1 MTDASPKV
9 VALHGQALA
18 GEAVPAV
25 VEEVEEVEELLRRA
39 KLGEIT
45 SIDIATT
52 LLNGAVQTVWAGN
65 GGTRYPLGAVIGML
79 HTRYSTM
86 LLEP

>member
-25 VEEVEEVEELLRRA
+25 VEEVEELLRRA

-45 SIDIATT
+45 SIGIATT
-52 LLNGAVQTVWAGN
+52 LLNGAVGTVWAGN